1 MFTDGSRS
9 RGTADIPPYY
19 ISALPAGF
27 FIQQMKILRQG
38 TPHIYGIHK
47 LLVKTAGDHARKFRR
62 IFSYSRHPLRNKF
75 IVASIW
81 FIKPEHVCVLKP
93 SLFAQMLNV
102 LPQILLHYPF
112 IARIVTL
119 HSAYLRFSA
128 LMLVSTAQSIRRDFN
143 GIAVILIDDHPH
155 LKIEFREININRHL
169 IYMIG
174 IDQFNLGSKELSPIK
189 WSNMIFRKRLDVI
202 FPDAKSVL
210 PGFRFMVLIKCGR
223 RNAECGL
230 QGHAIGQ
237 FKPEHLHLKRHRGAS
252 SVGNDGQLSRINAL
266 RRTFRHLDRNP
277 HRLVLICLDRQR
289 SSFLRQQRI
298 REKS

>member
-9 RGTADIPPYY
+9 RGTADIPPYD
-19 ISALPAGF
+19 ISTLPAGF
-27 FIQQMKILRQG
+27 FIQQMQIFRQRA
-38 TPHIYGIHK
+38 PHIHRINK
-47 LLVKTAGDHARKFRR
+47 LLLKTAGDHARKFRSV
-62 IFSYSRHPLRNKF
+62 FLHCRHSLRHEL
-75 IVASIW
+75 IVASIRLVE
-81 FIKPEHVCVLKP
+81 PEHVCVLKP

-119 HSAYLRFSA
+119 YPAYLRFSA

-143 GIAVILIDDHPH
+143 GIAVILIDNHPH
-155 LKIEFREININRHL
+155 LKIEFCKIHINRHL
-169 IYMIG
+169 IHIID

-189 WSNMIFRKRLDVI
+189 WSNMIFRKRLDVH
-202 FPDAKSVL
+202 FPNAEPVFT
-210 PGFRFMVLIKCGR
+210 GFGFMVLIKCGR

-230 QGHAIGQ
+230 QGHAVRQ
-237 FKPEHLHLKRHRGAS
+237 FKPEHLHLKRNRGAS
-252 SVGNDGQLSRINAL
+252 SVGCNSQLPAINAL

-277 HRLVLICLDRQR
+277 HRLVFICLDRER
-289 SSFLRQQRI
+289 RFFLRQQRI